1 MPKMRRKNT
10 MGSKQ
15 EGTVLGHKAY
25 FEAKLEERR
34 SYLTERGV
42 DHKTIAKDDVIK
54 KIKAKIK
61 ETNVRIKAIAK
72 IKRRTEELAKIKAE
86 RLVAPKIEKGVKE
99 KEPKA
104 APETGKEKKKK
115 KKKEAETEG

>member
-1 MPKMRRKNT
+1 

-86 RLVAPKIEKGVKE
+86 RLAAPKIEKGVKG

-104 APETGKEKKKK
+104 SPETGKEKKKK